1 MIYHSVS
8 FSPNRKLVM
17 RALRILGFGLMLI
30 GYEKIILSPVLT
42 GPSDIAAAA
51 MTATNLVLFV
61 VPGLVLMWYGE

>member
-1 MIYHSVS
+1 
-8 FSPNRKLVM
+8 M